1 MTLHEPGPREYGL
14 QSETKE
20 TDRSTCMQVS
30 VKVLAVALIGGD
42 YVI

>member
-1 MTLHEPGPREYGL
+1 MILHEPGPREYGL
-14 QSETKE
+14 QTKE
-20 TDRSTCMQVS
+20 IDRSTCVQVS